1 MKKKKKMVDLNC
13 LQQAASDFLGK
24 LNSLQQE
31 YRGSE
36 DCSCSEWKVCDF
48 FNCRNNKQID
58 EEFQYLRFT
67 FVKKF
72 FLCCR

>member
-1 MKKKKKMVDLNC
+1 MVDLNC

-36 DCSCSEWKVCDF
+36 DCSCSEWKVCDY
-48 FNCRNNKQID
+48 FNCRNNNNCHS
-58 EEFQYLRFT
+58 RFC
-67 FVKKF
+67 FIVCV
-72 FLCCR
+72 LGYRQN